1 MILCKVETVT
11 FDEVSQMGVVLL
23 SEKNGKKVL
32 PIWIG
37 IFEAQAILF
46 RLQNSYFP
54 RPLTHD
60 LLKICI
66 EHLSGKVE
74 YIFINKVEQNT
85 YFCEIH
91 IKQNNK
97 EIVIDSRPSDAIAL
111 AVRVDAPIYVH
122 EDVFESNG
130 IDKEEFLKEQR
141 DKFYKAY
148 LETMEDEDTGKIKH

>member
-1 MILCKVETVT
+1 MILCKVEGVT
-11 FDEVSQMGVVLL
+11 FDEISQMGIVLL
-23 SEKNGKKVL
+23 SEKEGKKIL
-32 PIWIG
+32 PIWVG

-66 EHLSGKVE
+66 EQLSGKVE

-111 AVRVDAPIYVH
+111 AVRVDVPIYVH

-141 DKFYKAY
+141 DKIYKAY